1 MHSDLNKWEFTLIW
15 VEMKNALKSFLKK
28 NTKIA
33 YIKQKQSRKK
43 TIYKFENFNWLS
55 FIVQNVL

>member
-15 VEMKNALKSFLKK
+15 VEMKSALKSIKK
-28 NTKIA
+28 I
-33 YIKQKQSRKK
+33 QKWLTLNRNKVEKNNQ
-43 TIYKFENFNWLS
+43 KFENFNWLS

>member
-43 TIYKFENFNWLS
+43 NNI
-55 FIVQNVL
+55 